1 MCDFMV
7 ELLSPVRDFS
17 SLSAAIKSGADAVYL
32 GLEGYNMRAHA
43 ANFRLED
50 LKKSAEL
57 CHKNSTK
64 LYICTNTIMKN
75 KDIKNIKEILPDIK
89 AAEADAIIVS
99 DLGVL
104 RMAQNEAID
113 VHMSVQANLSNLESL
128 KLLKELGV
136 KRVIL
141 SRELSL
147 LEIKEIVQKS
157 SLEVEVFIHG
167 AMCLAISGRCF
178 LSSYLSQKSANCG
191 ECLQPCRKEWQ
202 LVSEDNDELILGELL
217 SEKRKDSSNIL
228 KGHILS
234 PRDLCMVENIPELI
248 DAEID
253 AFKIEGRARPADYVA
268 TVTRVY
274 REAIDSYQSGYWEFD
289 KRWLKELGQVYNRGF
304 DTGFYYQTPHH
315 TSDSN
320 QATIMKKDIGE
331 VCNYYS
337 QVSAA
342 EIRLWDD
349 LELGEEILIQGPTT
363 GSLKQKVES
372 MRISGKII
380 QKATKGQHVGILVK
394 EKVRPNDILYKRI
407 RRPLK

>member
-1 MCDFMV
+1 MV

-17 SLSAAIKSGADAVYL
+17 SLSAAIKNGADAIYL

-43 ANFRLED
+43 ASFRLED
-50 LKKSAEL
+50 LKKAAEL
-57 CHKNSTK
+57 CHQHKTK

-75 KDIKNIKEILPDIK
+75 NDIKNIKEILPTIN
-89 AAEADAIIVS
+89 AVGTDAIIIS

-104 RMAQNEAID
+104 RLAQEEGLD
-113 VHMSVQANLSNLESL
+113 VHMSIQTNLSNIESL

-147 LEIKEIVQKS
+147 LEIKEIIQKS
-157 SLEVEVFIHG
+157 PIEVEVFIHG

-178 LSSYLSQKSANCG
+178 LSSYLSQKNANCG
-191 ECLQPCRKEWQ
+191 ECLQPCRKEWY
-202 LVSEDNDELILGELL
+202 LVSDNDKLILGEHL
-217 SEKRKDSSNIL
+217 SGNWKHGSNFP

-234 PRDLCMVENIPELI
+234 PRDLCMVEHIPELI
-248 DAEID
+248 DAGIN

-274 REAIDSYQSGYWEFD
+274 REAIDSYQSGFWKFD
-289 KRWLKELGQVYNRGF
+289 KRWLEELKEVYNREF
-304 DTGFYYQTPHH
+304 DTGFYFQTPSQ
-315 TSDSN
+315 TSNSN
-320 QATIMKKDIGE
+320 QATKMKKDIGE

-337 QVSAA
+337 RVSAA

-372 MRISGKII
+372 MEIDGKTI
-380 QKATKGQHVGILVK
+380 QKANKGQNVGILVK

-407 RRPLK
+407 RSP

>member
-1 MCDFMV
+1 MV

-17 SLSAAIKSGADAVYL
+17 SLSAAIKNGADAIYL

-43 ANFRLED
+43 ASFRLED
-50 LKKSAEL
+50 LKKAAEL
-57 CHKNSTK
+57 CHQHKTK

-75 KDIKNIKEILPDIK
+75 NDIKNIKEILPTIN
-89 AAEADAIIVS
+89 AVGTDAIIIS

-104 RMAQNEAID
+104 RLAQEEGLD
-113 VHMSVQANLSNLESL
+113 VHMSIQTNLSNIESL

-147 LEIKEIVQKS
+147 LEIKEIIQKS
-157 SLEVEVFIHG
+157 PIEVEVFIHG

-178 LSSYLSQKSANCG
+178 LSSYLSQKNANCG
-191 ECLQPCRKEWQ
+191 ECLQPCRKEWY
-202 LVSEDNDELILGELL
+202 LVSDNDKLILGEHL
-217 SEKRKDSSNIL
+217 SGNWKHGSKFP

-234 PRDLCMVENIPELI
+234 PRDLCMVEHIPELI
-248 DAEID
+248 DAGIN

-268 TVTRVY
+268 TVTKVY
-274 REAIDSYQSGYWEFD
+274 REAIDSYQSGFWKFD
-289 KRWLKELGQVYNRGF
+289 KRWLEELKEVYNREF
-304 DTGFYYQTPHH
+304 DTGFYFQTPSQ
-315 TSDSN
+315 TSNSN
-320 QATIMKKDIGE
+320 QATKMKKDIGE

-337 QVSAA
+337 RVSAA

-372 MRISGKII
+372 MEIDGKTI
-380 QKATKGQHVGILVK
+380 QKANKGQNVGILVK

-407 RRPLK
+407 RSP

>member
-43 ANFRLED
+43 ANFRLGD

-57 CHKNSTK
+57 CHNHNTK

-75 KDIKNIKEILPDIK
+75 KDIKNIKEILPAIK
-89 AAEADAIIVS
+89 AAGADAIIVS

-104 RMAQNEAID
+104 RLAQREAID

-157 SLEVEVFIHG
+157 SLEVEVFVHG
-167 AMCLAISGRCF
+167 ATCLAISGRCF

-202 LVSEDNDELILGELL
+202 LVSEDNDELILGEIL
-217 SEKRKDSSNIL
+217 SENWKDRSNIL

-274 REAIDSYQSGYWEFD
+274 REAIDSYQSGCWEFD
-289 KRWLKELGQVYNRGF
+289 KRWLEELEKVYNRGF

-320 QATIMKKDIGE
+320 QTTTMKKDIGA

-342 EIRLWDD
+342 EIRLWDN

-372 MRISGKII
+372 MEISGNFI
-380 QKATKGQHVGILVK
+380 QKAKKGQHVGILVK

>member
-1 MCDFMV
+1 MV
-7 ELLSPVRDFS
+7 ELLSPVKDLS
-17 SLSAAIKSGADAVYL
+17 SLNAAIKSGADAVYL
-32 GLEGYNMRAHA
+32 GLKGYNMRAHA
-43 ANFRLED
+43 ASFRLED
-50 LKKSAEL
+50 LKEASEL
-57 CHKNSTK
+57 CHQHKTK

-75 KDIKNIKEILPDIK
+75 KDIKNIKEILPAIK
-89 AAEADAIIVS
+89 ASGTDAIIAS

-104 RMAQNEAID
+104 RLAQKEAID

-157 SLEVEVFIHG
+157 PLEVEVFVHG

-202 LVSEDNDELILGELL
+202 LVSEDNDELILGEPL
-217 SEKRKDSSNIL
+217 SRNWKDNSNIPC
-228 KGHILS
+228 GHILS
-234 PRDLCMVENIPELI
+234 PRDLCMVENTSELI
-248 DAEID
+248 DAGID
-253 AFKIEGRARPADYVA
+253 AFKIEGRGRPADYVS

-274 REAIDSYQSGYWEFD
+274 REAIDNYQSGSWEFN
-289 KRWLKELGQVYNRGF
+289 KRWLKELKQVYNRGF
-304 DTGFYYQTPHH
+304 DTGFYFQTPLQ

-342 EIRLWDD
+342 EIRLWDN

-372 MRISGKII
+372 MEIDGKII
-380 QKATKGQHVGILVK
+380 QKANKGQNVGILVK

>member
-1 MCDFMV
+1 MV

-17 SLSAAIKSGADAVYL
+17 SLNAAMKSGADAVYL
-32 GLEGYNMRAHA
+32 GLKGYNMRAHA
-43 ANFRLED
+43 SFQLED
-50 LKKSAEL
+50 LKKAADL
-57 CHKNSTK
+57 CHQHKTK

-75 KDIKNIKEILPDIK
+75 KDIKNIKEILPTIK
-89 AAEADAIIVS
+89 AAGADAIIAS

-104 RMAQNEAID
+104 RLAQKEAID

-157 SLEVEVFIHG
+157 PLEVEVFVHG

-202 LVSEDNDELILGELL
+202 LVSEDNDELILGEPL
-217 SEKRKDSSNIL
+217 SKNWIDNSNIPN
-228 KGHILS
+228 GHILS
-234 PRDLCMVENIPELI
+234 PRDLCMVENTPELMN
-248 DAEID
+248 AGID

-274 REAIDSYQSGYWEFD
+274 REAIDSYQSGSWEFN
-289 KRWLKELGQVYNRGF
+289 KHWLKELEQVYNRGF
-304 DTGFYYQTPHH
+304 DTGFYFQTPYQ

-342 EIRLWDD
+342 EIRLWDN

-372 MRISGKII
+372 MEISGNII
-380 QKATKGQHVGILVK
+380 RKANKGQNVAILVK